1 MAVTEGLTSATTV
14 AISGSGV
21 AAISAGGIVQLGLA
35 GAVGGGELGGGDG
48 GSTLGAKVQLKEQPT
63 DRNRVRIIARKTN
76 IYLIFI
82 LFMVLKL

>member
-1 MAVTEGLTSATTV
+1 MIAVTAGLTSATTV

-21 AAISAGGIVQLGLA
+21 AALSVGGIVQLGLA

-63 DRNRVRIIARKTN
+63 DKSRVRIIASKTN
-76 IYLIFI
+76 RYLIFT
-82 LFMVLKL
+82 LFIVI